1 MCLEAQCLLK
11 EELVTSHFTSEHEQA
26 HEAANTDW
34 LMHCNLPFYLSLE
47 QLVLLPHHTA
57 ITVLSDADRQY

>member
-11 EELVTSHFTSEHEQA
+11 EELVTSHFTTEHEQA

-34 LMHCNLPFYLSLE
+34 LMHCNLSFYLGLE
-47 QLVLLPHHTA
+47 QLVPLQHHTA